1 MFAINDSL
9 LISCDAIISVVFITL
24 LCSSFT
30 MKTCLWLALL
40 SVVTVAYGAT
50 LVPQVGLGKPVLP
63 KEAEADALE
72 KAGKAL
78 ETVGRLLQ
86 GENVALNEEVQ
97 EHLVNALRVA
107 SNNGEV
113 FSEDDSEY
121 FLPIIIRGVVQGAIA
136 HVVHKKL
143 NKG

>member
-1 MFAINDSL
+1 
-9 LISCDAIISVVFITL
+9 
-24 LCSSFT
+24 
-30 MKTCLWLALL
+30 MKICLWLTLL

-86 GENVALNEEVQ
+86 GENVPLSAEVK
-97 EHLVNALRVA
+97 EHLLNALRVA

-113 FSEDDSEY
+113 SSEDDSEY
-121 FLPIIIRGVVQGAIA
+121 FLPIIIRGVIQGAIA
-136 HVVHKKL
+136 HAVHKKL

>member
-1 MFAINDSL
+1 MSIKRMSNFPEAT
-9 LISCDAIISVVFITL
+9 SCQPTTQAAEESGQ
-24 LCSSFT
+24 FT
-30 MKTCLWLALL
+30 MKTCLWLTLL
-40 SVVTVAYGAT
+40 SLVAVAYGAT
-50 LVPQVGLGKPVLP
+50 LAPQVVTANPVLP
-63 KEAEADALE
+63 KEAEADTLE

-86 GENVALNEEVQ
+86 GENVALDEEVQ

-113 FSEDDSEY
+113 LTEEGSEY
-121 FLPIIIRGVVQGAIA
+121 ILPIIIRGVVQGAIA
-136 HVVHKKL
+136 HVVQKL